1 MRIFKVKVMLDESKE
16 QSRLIK
22 DIEQEQYTLLMGKK
36 DANKPVSSFMDI
48 KDKVLKLIQAE
59 YQTKDI
65 DIKLI

>member
-1 MRIFKVKVMLDESKE
+1 MRTFKVKVMLDESKE

>member
-1 MRIFKVKVMLDESKE
+1 MRTFKVKVMLDESKE

-65 DIKLI
+65 EIKLI

>member
-1 MRIFKVKVMLDESKE
+1 MKTFKVKVMLDESKE

-36 DANKPVSSFMDI
+36 DANKPVSQFNNI

>member
-36 DANKPVSSFMDI
+36 MLINLYQ
-48 KDKVLKLIQAE
+48 VLWI
-59 YQTKDI
+59 
-65 DIKLI
+65 